1 MPSTR
6 TFVFPSGSLSDWT
19 MLEIVPTWK
28 ISLGFGLSMVA
39 SCWVERKIRLSPRRA
54 ASSACTEDSR
64 PITKGTIMK
73 GKITTSR
80 IGTIGSFVC
89 SYFSFVLIVV
99 SFVSPCLLWLCVYH
113 HKDPKAQRLS
123 SFFKWQLDFLLFDH

>member
-54 ASSACTEDSR
+54 ASRACTEDSR

-73 GKITTSR
+73 GKMTTSR
-80 IGTIGSFVC
+80 IGTIGNFVC
-89 SYFSFVLIVV
+89 SYFSLVDIV
-99 SFVSPCLLWLCVYH
+99 SNHNPLYLNGSPF
-113 HKDPKAQRLS
+113 LS
-123 SFFKWQLDFLLFDH
+123 SFLERQLDFLLFDHFFRNS